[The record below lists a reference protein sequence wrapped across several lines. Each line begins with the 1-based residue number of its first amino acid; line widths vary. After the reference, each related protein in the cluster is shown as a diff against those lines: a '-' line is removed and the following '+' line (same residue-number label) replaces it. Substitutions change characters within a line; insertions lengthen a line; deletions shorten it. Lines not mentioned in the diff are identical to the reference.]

1 MLDLG
6 SRISR
11 FDPDVIIISYTKA
24 SYLTSSFC
32 FINSEF
38 NRIKCMGSIKDW
50 FLPLSYFLQQGF
62 VNINS

>member
-1 MLDLG
+1 MLGLR

-11 FDPDVIIISYTKA
+11 FDPDVIISYTKA

-38 NRIKCMGSIKDW
+38 NRSKCMESIKDW
-50 FLPLSYFLQQGF
+50 FLPPSYSLQQGF
-62 VNINS
+62 ENVNS